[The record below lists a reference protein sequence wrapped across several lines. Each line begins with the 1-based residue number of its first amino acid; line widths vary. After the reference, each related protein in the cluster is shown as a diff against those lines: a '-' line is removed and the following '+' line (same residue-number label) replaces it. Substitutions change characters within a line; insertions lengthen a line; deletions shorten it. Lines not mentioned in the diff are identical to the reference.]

1 MRSTSTERAMETAS
15 PCPSRGRARRAR
27 RTGVATWVDPA
38 EAEEVVREAKRPFPR
53 RIGEEKLLVWGPGRG
68 GRLLQVIFVV
78 DEDGTAFVIHG
89 RELTK
94 REKGLHR
101 GKGR

>member
-1 MRSTSTERAMETAS
+1 MTVLQRAFAFAVGLARFTA
-15 PCPSRGRARRAR
+15 GH
-27 RTGVATWVDPA
+27 GVDPD
-38 EAEEVVREAKRPFPR
+38 EAEEVVREAKRPYPR
-53 RIGEEKLLVWGPGRG
+53 RLGEDKLLVWGPGRG

-78 DEDGTAFVIHG
+78 DEDGTAFVSHG

-101 GKGR
+101 RKR